1 MSAVINFFIR
11 PLNFDIFCTGKK
23 FLVFNL
29 VSRDLK
35 IKYRRSF
42 FGFFWTILHP
52 LALSGMF
59 YLIFKVIF
67 KASVPHYV
75 PFILSGVI
83 PWTFFSASVV
93 EGTEVLRANAGL
105 LTKVPIPTQVFPFV
119 VCSSNFVTFIL
130 SLPVVFTFSL
140 LTGVEFH
147 ATAFYLPILCA
158 NLFLCAHSISL
169 ILSVL
174 YVYLRD
180 LKHAIGLLMQLLFY
194 ATPIVYQVEMIPER
208 LRGFLYLNP
217 VGNLFANFHKVF
229 TGEEISEQS
238 VFVSLGWALILLL
251 LGIETQRRFSRDA
264 VELL

>member
-1 MSAVINFFIR
+1 MSAVIDLFIR

-42 FGFFWTILHP
+42 LGFFWTILHP

-59 YLIFKVIF
+59 YLVFKVVF
-67 KASVPHYV
+67 KASIPHYV

-83 PWTFFSASVV
+83 PWAFFSASVQ
-93 EGTEVLRANAGL
+93 EGTEVLRANASL
-105 LTKVPIPTQVFPFV
+105 LTKVPIPTQVFPIV
-119 VCSSNFVTFIL
+119 VCTSNFITFLL
-130 SLPVVFTFSL
+130 SLPVIFAFSL
-140 LTGVEFH
+140 FSGVHFQFS
-147 ATAFYLPILCA
+147 ALYLPVLCLT
-158 NLFLCAHSISL
+158 LFICAHSFTL
-169 ILSVL
+169 ILCVL

-194 ATPIVYQVEMIPER
+194 GTPIVYQVDMIPER
-208 LRGFLYLNP
+208 FRTLLYWNP
-217 VGNLFANFHKVF
+217 VGVLFANFHRVF
-229 TGEEISEQS
+229 TGASISAGDVTVS
-238 VFVSLGWALILLL
+238 VCWALILLVI
-251 LGIETQRRFSRDA
+251 GIETQRRFSRQA

>member
-1 MSAVINFFIR
+1 MTAIIDFFIR

-59 YLIFKVIF
+59 YVIFKVIF
-67 KASVPHYV
+67 KANIPHYV

-83 PWTFFSASVV
+83 PWTFFSASVI
-93 EGTEVLRANAGL
+93 EGTEVLRANAPL
-105 LTKVPIPTQVFPFV
+105 LTKVPIPPQVFPIV
-119 VCSSNFVTFIL
+119 VCSGNFITFLL
-130 SLPVVFTFSL
+130 SLPVLIGFSFMS
-140 LTGVEFH
+140 GVPFQTS
-147 ATAFYLPILCA
+147 ALYLPVLCI
-158 NLFLCAHSISL
+158 NLFICAHSFAL

-174 YVYLRD
+174 YVYFRD

-194 ATPIVYQVEMIPER
+194 ATPIVYQVEMIPEKFK
-208 LRGFLYLNP
+208 GFLYLNP
-217 VGNLFANFHKVF
+217 IGNLFANFHRVF
-229 TGEEISEQS
+229 IGETIDFSSITFLAGAHWFLIHVWCSISN
-238 VFVSLGWALILLL
+238 
-251 LGIETQRRFSRDA
+251 QRFISSCFMH
-264 VELL
+264 